1 MNALRGRLTF
11 KRDYELLCADAQ
23 ANREILSFLFKRL
36 LLVPRKLKSK
46 IEFLEKK
53 NKKNWDFIFV
63 HNLPSPKVRMCR
75 VRRRQPVRVLWW
87 FLGRR
92 STSPR
97 SICRAGCPVARR
109 WVPAPAAQ
117 EEIFQF
123 PPTSWVIITLKGL
136 RPVGILTSLA
146 ALGSDTHENV
156 ISHID
161 TTSAGV
167 RPNLAPSWMNRSHWW
182 AEGGCDCL
190 VNRSI
195 NPSIV
200 SLGAIEHSSQ
210 CEWEGLTVTRG
221 TSYLFCRAVPH
232 CDNMAHFQ

>member
-1 MNALRGRLTF
+1 MLTF
-11 KRDYELLCADAQ
+11 KQDYKLLCADAQ

-36 LLVPRKLKSK
+36 KTSNRLLLVPRKLKSK
-46 IEFLEKK
+46 IEL
-53 NKKNWDFIFV
+53 NKKIKKLGYYFCPQSPS
-63 HNLPSPKVRMCR
+63 HNVRMCR

-123 PPTSWVIITLKGL
+123 PPTSCVIITLKGL

-167 RPNLAPSWMNRSHWW
+167 RPNLAPSWMNRSHWR

-195 NPSIV
+195 NQSIV
-200 SLGAIEHSSQ
+200 SLGAI
-210 CEWEGLTVTRG
+210 
-221 TSYLFCRAVPH
+221 
-232 CDNMAHFQ
+232 